1 MWTTPEFRQHLIDS
15 APDGILVVDPAC
27 RIHFVNQALAHLCGH
42 PREALLGQS
51 IEMLIPPS
59 VLSRHQ
65 RHVDRYF
72 ARPRAHPMGSLG
84 RQRLVHREGR
94 EVVVDIA
101 LGHHIATNEQP
112 YAILF
117 VRDATHVNDQHEQLQ
132 QLALTDPLTG
142 LHNRHMFQEQLT
154 RALDHA
160 RRSGRML
167 AVCLVDL
174 DDFKSIN
181 NGHGYEAGDALLRDV
196 ADRLK
201 SCLRWDDTLAR
212 MGSDEFAILLQ
223 DLPSPAMA
231 RHVANKVIQR
241 LAHPTELGSATVF
254 SGASVGIAYGP
265 KDLLDAPTLVHQAD
279 MAMHMAKAAGR
290 GTHAVYD
297 PTMAQRV
304 TENLKI
310 RERLQLALNTNSL
323 TLHYQPQ
330 VESPGLQVTSAE
342 ALLRWHDT
350 ELGQVA
356 PDQFIA
362 VAEASGLILPLG
374 DWVLDEACRQISAWV
389 QQGLRIR
396 VAVNVS
402 AQQFRHRNLALQVA
416 HTLQRHGT
424 PAHLLELEV
433 TETAAMS
440 DPRQAAM
447 ALQQLLDMGVGVAL
461 DDFGRGH
468 SSLSHLL
475 QLPVDRLK
483 IDRSFISGIPHSADH
498 IKITK
503 AIMGLASSLEKQV
516 VAEGVE
522 TPEQLAFLRQAGC
535 NCFQGWLFAKAAPPA
550 DIPQLVQQLNGIAP
564 T

>member
-1 MWTTPEFRQHLIDS
+1 MWTTPEFRQHLVEA

-27 RIHFVNQALAHLCGH
+27 RIHFVNPALAHLCGH

-51 IEMLIPPS
+51 IDMLLPPS

-65 RHVDRYF
+65 HHVQRYF

-84 RQRLVHREGR
+84 KQRLMHRDGR
-94 EVVVDIA
+94 EVAVNIA
-101 LGHHIATNEQP
+101 LGHHVATNEQP

-117 VRDATHVNDQHEQLQ
+117 VRDATHANEQHQQLE

-142 LHNRHMFQEQLT
+142 LYNRHRFQERLAQ
-154 RALDHA
+154 ALDHA

-196 ADRLK
+196 AERLK
-201 SCLRWDDTLAR
+201 SSLRWDDTLAR
-212 MGSDEFAILLQ
+212 VGSDEFAILLQ

-231 RHVANKVIQR
+231 VHVANKVIQR
-241 LAHPTELGSATVF
+241 LAQPAELGSATVF

-265 KDLLDAPTLVHQAD
+265 QDMLDAPTLVHQAD

-290 GTHAVYD
+290 GVHAVYD
-297 PTMAQRV
+297 PAMAQQV

-310 RERLQLALNTNSL
+310 RERLQLALTTDSL
-323 TLHYQPQ
+323 KLHYQPQ
-330 VESPGLQVTSAE
+330 VEGQPLRVTSAE

-350 ELGQVA
+350 ELGQVP

-374 DWVLDEACRQISAWV
+374 DWVLDEACRQISAW
-389 QQGLRIR
+389 QHLGLNIR

-402 AQQFRHRNLALQVA
+402 AQQFRHRNLVLQVA
-416 HTLQRHGT
+416 STLQRHGT

-440 DPRQAAM
+440 DPQQAAM
-447 ALQQLLDMGVGVAL
+447 TLQQLLAMGVGVAL

-535 NCFQGWLFAKAAPPA
+535 TCFQGWLFSKAVPA
-550 DIPQLVQQLNGIAP
+550 QDLPQVVQQLGGIAP
-564 T
+564 